1 MKLKRKPIIFIL
13 FCLLITSFISI
24 LFLSS
29 NKEIKIYD
37 VAVIVR
43 GRNSE
48 GWTII
53 KEGMEQA
60 ASEMKVNISFI
71 TLLEENN
78 TKEQKELIEREVGNK
93 VDAIVISPAD
103 YLELTDIIEIT
114 NKKTPVIL
122 FESNIQTEA
131 KIPYISCDNEEVGR
145 KLAEEVVR
153 NGNTR
158 SKITILRSQGNVS
171 STNERINGFIEEI
184 KLSKNTYEFLDL
196 PKDEEE
202 ISLAINEIIKSN
214 STDVLITFEPNILEI
229 VGKAKR
235 SFNNT
240 NKDKSKIE
248 VYGSGSSIAIVSLIE
263 ENVINGIAMQNEV
276 NLGYLSIKAAVD
288 KIENKKSY
296 NSKINSTII
305 NSRNMY
311 SKENQRMLFP
321 IVR

>member
-1 MKLKRKPIIFIL
+1 MKFKKKPIIFML
-13 FCLLITSFISI
+13 FCLLIVSFISI
-24 LFLSS
+24 LFLASD
-29 NKEIKIYD
+29 KETKIYN

-48 GWTII
+48 SWTII

-60 ASEMKVNISFI
+60 ASEMNVNISFI

-78 TKEQKELIEREVGNK
+78 IEEQKELIEREVENK

-103 YLELTDIIEIT
+103 YLELTNIIEST
-114 NKKTPVIL
+114 NKKTPIVL
-122 FESNIQTEA
+122 FESNIQTQVE
-131 KIPYISCDNEEVGR
+131 IPYISCDNEELGK

-158 SKITILRSQGNVS
+158 SEITILRSQGNFS
-171 STNERINGFIEEI
+171 STNERVKGFIEEL

-196 PKDEEE
+196 PKHEED
-202 ISLAINEIIKSN
+202 ISLKINEIINNN
-214 STDVLITFEPNILEI
+214 STNILVTFEPNILEI

-235 SFNNT
+235 NFNNL
-240 NKDKSKIE
+240 NKNKSKIE
-248 VYGSGSSIAIVSLIE
+248 VYGSGSSSVIVSLIE
-263 ENVINGIAMQNEV
+263 ENSINGIAMQNEV
-276 NLGYLSIKAAVD
+276 NLGYLSIKIAVD
-288 KIENKKSY
+288 KIEKNKIES
-296 NSKINSTII
+296 SKINSTII

-321 IVR
+321 IVK

>member
-1 MKLKRKPIIFIL
+1 MRFKKKPIIFIL
-13 FCLLITSFISI
+13 FCLLITSFINI

-29 NKEIKIYD
+29 SKEIKIYNM
-37 VAVIVR
+37 AVIIR

-48 GWTII
+48 SWTII

-60 ASEMKVNISFI
+60 ASEMNVNISFI

-78 TKEQKELIEREVGNK
+78 IKEQEELIEREVENK
-93 VDAIVISPAD
+93 VDTIVISPAD
-103 YLELTDIIEIT
+103 YLELTNIIEST
-114 NKKTPVIL
+114 NKKIPIIL

-131 KIPYISCDNEEVGR
+131 EIPYISCDNEELGR

-158 SKITILRSQGNVS
+158 NKITILRSQGNFS
-171 STNERINGFIEEI
+171 STNERINGFIEEL

-196 PKDEEE
+196 PKDEIE
-202 ISLAINEIIKSN
+202 ISKKINEILINN
-214 STDVLITFEPNILEI
+214 STNVLVTFESNILEI
-229 VGKAKR
+229 VGKSKR
-235 SFNNT
+235 NFNSV
-240 NKDKSKIE
+240 NKNKSKIE
-248 VYGSGSSIAIVSLIE
+248 VYGSGSSSVIVSLIE
-263 ENVINGIAMQNEV
+263 ENIIDGIAMQNEV

-288 KIENKKSY
+288 KIEKKKIDS
-296 NSKINSTII
+296 SKINSTII
-305 NSRNMY
+305 NIRNMY